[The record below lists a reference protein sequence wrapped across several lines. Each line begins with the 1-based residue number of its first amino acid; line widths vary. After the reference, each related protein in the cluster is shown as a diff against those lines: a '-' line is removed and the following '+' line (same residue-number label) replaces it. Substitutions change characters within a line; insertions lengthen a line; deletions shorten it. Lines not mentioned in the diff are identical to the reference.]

1 MRIDDAAA
9 RRWPEELRKA
19 TTRMRIWGDGHQARR
34 HQLSTVQPT
43 GVSMERR
50 KQPLYSEDASFISGL
65 EQGLTKGNAA
75 KRAVKN
81 TVGFSSQLWRP
92 ALQ

>member
-1 MRIDDAAA
+1 MHLGLTD
-9 RRWPEELRKA
+9 
-19 TTRMRIWGDGHQARR
+19 HQTRR
-34 HQLSTVQPT
+34 HQLPT
-43 GVSMERR
+43 GVSMGRR
-50 KQPLYSEDASFISGL
+50 KQPLYSEDASLVSGL
-65 EQGLTKGNAA
+65 EEGLTKGNAA